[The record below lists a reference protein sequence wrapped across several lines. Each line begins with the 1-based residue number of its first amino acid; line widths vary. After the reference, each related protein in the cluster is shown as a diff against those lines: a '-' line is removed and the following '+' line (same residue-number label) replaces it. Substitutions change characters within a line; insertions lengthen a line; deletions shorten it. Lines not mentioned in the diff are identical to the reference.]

1 MKTKRIVA
9 ASAAAIV
16 ASAGVLAL
24 NTSASAHTLEAEIND
39 ARADLVGNVDTN
51 MLEAMTE
58 HFDISVNEAYD
69 RLALESVATTL
80 EADLASEAGFAGLWI
95 AENGEDIIV
104 ASTSGVSITANEVT
118 VIEAKYTLDELEYTS
133 SQFNPVAEA
142 ASDYGIHGWYVDVM
156 DNSVVLEA
164 ATTDGAKEFASLA
177 GVDSSN
183 IVIDISSEA
192 PQTAY
197 VAGGILQGTNTSSC
211 SVGFAVLRGNTKGF
225 VTAGHC
231 GRVGA
236 QVTRGNPAPGIYRN
250 SVFPGAD
257 AAFVE
262 VASNKTLYPLV
273 RTSSSWTQV
282 NNATEAPIGAS
293 ICRSGITT
301 GWRCGSIQ
309 AKNQTVNYS
318 QGAVH
323 GMTRTS
329 ACVNSGD
336 SGGSFISGSS
346 AQGVTSGGLLGCGG
360 GNTWSVFQPIW
371 PMLNSWNLTLVTQ
384 QVN

>member
-1 MKTKRIVA
+1 MKVRRVIA
-9 ASAAAIV
+9 GGAAATLAV
-16 ASAGVLAL
+16 SGVLAL

-104 ASTSGVSITANEVT
+104 ASTSGVSVTASEITSVD
-118 VIEAKYTLDELEYTS
+118 AKYSLAELESAT
-133 SQFNPVAEA
+133 AEF
-142 ASDYGIHGWYVDVM
+142 ASVSVDPLDYGVYGWYVDVVN
-156 DNSVVLEA
+156 NSVVLEA

-177 GVDSSN
+177 GVDSSAV
-183 IVIDISSEA
+183 VIDTAVEA
-192 PQTAY
+192 PDTFY

-309 AKNQTVNYS
+309 AKNQTVSYP
-318 QGAVH
+318 QGQVR
-323 GMTRTS
+323 GLTRTS
-329 ACVNSGD
+329 ACAEPGD

-346 AQGVTSGGLLGCGG
+346 AQGVTSGGSGNCRTGG
-360 GNTWSVFQPIW
+360 TTFYQPIL
-371 PMLNSWNLTLVTQ
+371 PMLNSWNLTLVTRTI
-384 QVN
+384 N